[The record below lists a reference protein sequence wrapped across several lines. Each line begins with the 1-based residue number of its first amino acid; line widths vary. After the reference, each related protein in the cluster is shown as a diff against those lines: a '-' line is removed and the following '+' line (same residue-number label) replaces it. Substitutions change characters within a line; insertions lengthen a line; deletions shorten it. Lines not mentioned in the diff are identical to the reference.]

1 MIEEKDWREKT
12 REWLAARVKKGSHLR
27 IDSRDIT
34 EGDVFIALKGAKV
47 DAMRFVPV
55 AAAKG
60 ARAVLS
66 EKREDIAAPSQVERL
81 EVENL
86 RERLGWVASDF
97 YGNPSASLFGVAI
110 TGTNGK
116 TSVSHWCTALLTKL
130 GMPCAAIGTIGT
142 FFEGAAV
149 KAPAL
154 TTPDA
159 ASVQGLFYDIKE
171 AGAKAFA
178 IEASSIGLVQG
189 RLAGTTVDTAVFTN
203 LTRDHLDYHKTE
215 QAYAEAK
222 ALLFAFPG
230 LKRAV
235 LNLDDAFGRELA
247 LRTVKAGIETVGY
260 GVEGETDTREVSEKV
275 HRLFARNVH
284 SEASGMAFDVSW
296 EGKNY
301 TVRAKVLG
309 LFNVYNLLAVAA
321 VALGA
326 GFPAEVVF
334 KEIAVLQ
341 PPAGRLQVY
350 TRPGMPLAV
359 VDYCHTPDAIEKA
372 LTALRPT
379 AAKRGGKLW
388 IVFGAGGDRDHG
400 KRPVMGEVAE
410 RLSDVAIVTNDNP
423 RTEVPE
429 AIAEAICAGFKGKK
443 PQVILDRREAIVE
456 TFCRAA
462 PEDVLLIAG
471 KGHED
476 YQEVSGVKHHF
487 SDIETAREAANERF
501 VRERK
506 EECKTL

>member
-1 MIEEKDWREKT
+1 
-12 REWLAARVKKGSHLR
+12 
-27 IDSRDIT
+27 
-34 EGDVFIALKGAKV
+34 
-47 DAMRFVPV
+47 
-55 AAAKG
+55 
-60 ARAVLS
+60 
-66 EKREDIAAPSQVERL
+66 
-81 EVENL
+81 
-86 RERLGWVASDF
+86 
-97 YGNPSASLFGVAI
+97 
-110 TGTNGK
+110 
-116 TSVSHWCTALLTKL
+116 
-130 GMPCAAIGTIGT
+130 
-142 FFEGAAV
+142 
-149 KAPAL
+149 
-154 TTPDA
+154 
-159 ASVQGLFYDIKE
+159 
-171 AGAKAFA
+171 
-178 IEASSIGLVQG
+178 
-189 RLAGTTVDTAVFTN
+189 
-203 LTRDHLDYHKTE
+203 
-215 QAYAEAK
+215 
-222 ALLFAFPG
+222 
-230 LKRAV
+230 
-235 LNLDDAFGRELA
+235 
-247 LRTVKAGIETVGY
+247 
-260 GVEGETDTREVSEKV
+260 
-275 HRLFARNVH
+275 
-284 SEASGMAFDVSW
+284 MAFDVSW
-296 EGKNY
+296 QGKTY

-410 RLSDVAIVTNDNP
+410 RFSDVAIVTNDNP

-429 AIAEAICAGFKGKK
+429 AIAEAICAGFKEKK